1 MARAGA
7 GAGRGAAGSRSGS
20 TPEAGFLSAA
30 SGPRDTPPTAHD
42 ASPGSRERLVNA
54 RGRQRLGAQRAKVG
68 LRAFSA
74 CLAHCAASEV
84 ALEFWVHVKVGLSPD
99 REFYG
104 RRPGFT
110 HFHLA
115 GRPLIWFFQAVQ
127 LVSDVSQR
135 LWRAP
140 ALGSKNK
147 KISLIESQLRLGP
160 RLGRSGGKRTLL
172 TQANSRV
179 KFTLQR
185 S

>member
-104 RRPGFT
+104 RRPGASHIFT
-110 HFHLA
+110 HLA
-115 GRPLIWFFQAVQ
+115 DAPLIWFFAAVQ
-127 LVSDVSQR
+127 LDSDVSQR

-147 KISLIESQLRLGP
+147 KILSTPP
-160 RLGRSGGKRTLL
+160 REARSVARGR
-172 TQANSRV
+172 
-179 KFTLQR
+179 F
-185 S
+185 